1 MKRLTKEELQDRA
14 RFNFAEEE
22 LELPEGSGEGVVLRT
37 PSVEGAHA
45 LERAAAE
52 RKDNGVTSPQ
62 VAADL
67 LATYCVEPNLKAE
80 EWHQIVGP
88 WPSPELGRLY
98 EACAKLAGLT
108 EEESRGAA
116 TEFRGS

>member
-14 RFNFAEEE
+14 RFNFATEE

-37 PSVEGAHA
+37 PSVESAHA

-52 RKDNGVTSPQ
+52 RDDNGVTSPQ

-67 LATYCVEPNLKAE
+67 LHAYCVEPALGAEDWQEIVKA
-80 EWHQIVGP
+80 
-88 WPSPELGRLY
+88 WPSPELGRIY
-98 EACAKLAGLT
+98 EACAKLAGLG
-108 EEESRGAA
+108 EEESRAAA